1 MLLGLR
7 PSQLLASGHSSQPKR
22 KHCAATRAARIDDSL
37 VQTPHRGY
45 HFDGSSRRFF
55 EGWYYKV
62 TIPEN
67 GQSFALIYSVEDPG
81 LPGSKAGG
89 VGVQVMG
96 PDDGYI
102 CQHTRSV
109 SGFWA
114 DQNSL
119 TLGATLQSRRSSP
132 TGQRGGPSN
141 SMLSK
146 EEFNRRV
153 ETGFQASST
162 FQQGSIVADESSA
175 PGDALSTTASASW
188 EVAIKPIYGWGGG
201 DSSRG
206 GGSSNGGSRAIGSS
220 SENAGG
226 LGGLFANATSQKATA
241 GWVSL
246 LAVFEPHWQVLM
258 SHGLASGHLQWGD
271 TRYEFRDAPSY
282 GEKNWGGGF
291 PSKWHWVQCN
301 TFVGQPNLSVT
312 AVGAR
317 RQLLLGLQGSEEDV
331 GMIGIHLDGQ
341 FIELVPW
348 TGEVSWDVDPW
359 GRWLIT
365 ASGPGYEARLEAEC
379 DAGAGQVLRAPTS
392 TDGLAAFCKDTFFGR
407 CRLQLWKRDGS
418 GRRSDTPIVDA
429 YSTTAALEVGGGPW
443 WSAWRTK
450 AEMKEPMRSLVQ
462 LPLDVSAISKLIPS
476 QLRPPG
482 V

>member
-146 EEFNRRV
+146 EEFNRRP
-153 ETGFQASST
+153 
-162 FQQGSIVADESSA
+162 

-348 TGEVSWDVDPW
+348 TGGGQL
-359 GRWLIT
+359 GRR
-365 ASGPGYEARLEAEC
+365 PARLEAEC